1 MIKMTIF
8 KNKAMNRLKIINK
21 NKIMNKSMK
30 IRAIF
35 NR

>member
-1 MIKMTIF
+1 MAIF
-8 KNKAMNRLKIINK
+8 NNKAMNKHKIINK